1 MDSKRIWEL
10 DALRG
15 LCILV
20 MVVIHLVFDLVELF
34 GLVHWV
40 YPPVFAF
47 VKDWGGV
54 IFLLISG
61 VCITLGSRCIRRG
74 LIVLACGALCTLVTA
89 LMYWFG
95 MADRS
100 IIIWFGVLHCLGVC
114 MLLWPVFRRLPVW
127 ALGSIGAV
135 LVIAGFAVRGLTV
148 PTVWLAPLG
157 LTAKGFVS
165 SDYFPLLPD
174 LGFFLLG
181 AVLGRTV
188 YRSRRSLLPRW
199 NAEAA
204 PLRFL
209 CFCGRQ
215 SLPIYL
221 LHQPILSG
229 ICLLL
234 MIRS

>member
-89 LMYWFG
+89 FMYWFG
-95 MADRS
+95 MADRG

-148 PTVWLAPLG
+148 STVWLAPLG
-157 LTAKGFVS
+157 LTAKGFAT
-165 SDYFPLLPD
+165 SDYFPLLPN

-181 AVLGRTV
+181 AVLGRTA

-199 NAEAA
+199 NADAA

-234 MIRS
+234 MMIL